1 MGRARTFETDDVAA
15 AGLAVV
21 RRDGWAAV
29 SVRSVAAE
37 LGVSPM
43 ALYREVADADDLRRL
58 IADAAGRTGP
68 VVPAGGD
75 LLEALGTWGRALY
88 RHLGQFPGLAGE
100 LLVQWTELPSWLGVI
115 DELLG
120 RAADAG
126 LDDDAVVGTVNA
138 VFAFV
143 LVRAQLGDFARA
155 APQRPL
161 APLRADRRRRRYPNI
176 RRLRPH
182 FATRR
187 SDDAFAFGLE
197 ALLAGLAAPRR

>member
-1 MGRARTFETDDVAA
+1 MAA

-21 RRDGWAAV
+21 GRDGWGAV

-43 ALYREVADADDLRRL
+43 ALYREAADADALRRL
-58 IADAAGRTGP
+58 IADAAGEAAP
-68 VVPAGGD
+68 VPEGD
-75 LLEALGTWGRALY
+75 ELLDVLASWGRALY
-88 RHLGQFPGLAGE
+88 EHLIDHPGLAGY
-100 LLVQWTELPSWLGVI
+100 LLAEWTELPSWLGTI
-115 DELLG
+115 DALLG

-143 LVRAQLGDFARA
+143 LVRAQLRDHA
-155 APQRPL
+155 AVTPRRDL
-161 APLRADRRRRRYPNI
+161 APLRADASRRRYPNI

-187 SDDAFAFGLE
+187 SDDAFTFGLD
-197 ALLAGLAAPRR
+197 ALLAGLAARRR